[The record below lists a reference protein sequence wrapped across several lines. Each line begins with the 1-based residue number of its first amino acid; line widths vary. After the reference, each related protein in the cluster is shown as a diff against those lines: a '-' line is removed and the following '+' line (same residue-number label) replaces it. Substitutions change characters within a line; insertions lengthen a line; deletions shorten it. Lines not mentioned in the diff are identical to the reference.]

1 MDIKEFIEEIKQDI
15 RDLRDA
21 DFHVCPHSVWQSKG
35 EPDGNDDITC
45 TCENFDVGN
54 DKLAKLKDEIAKIK

>member
-21 DFHVCPHSVWQSKG
+21 DFHVCPYDVWQSKG

-45 TCENFDVGN
+45 TCENFDVVY
-54 DKLAKLKDEIAKIK
+54 D